1 MKGAAPF
8 SDRAFLLVLVI
19 YIVLN
24 LPFLTSYPP
33 VDYTGDESWYMNYS
47 IELIK
52 TGRIK
57 GSMFPFAGGLDEGNV
72 FAPWLYSG
80 ALSAFFVFLGK
91 GLWQG
96 RLLSFLS
103 GLAIL
108 YFTYRIGREFC
119 GRTVGLAASA
129 ILASSIFF
137 TWSMREI
144 RPEAMFTAILLASFC
159 FFYRFLASKNAKD
172 IFLSGFLSALLIE
185 VHPNAI
191 VACLSLIL
199 LYGILYRKILSVGTI
214 ALMAG
219 FIPVI
224 VLWFFVNYLPYRG
237 SGGPVSLLKVHENYL
252 PPILEG
258 EWGQIWYI
266 TRDRLAGLKEILI
279 STEVYMNNIPLIF
292 SFVLPGA
299 AFVVWTLLVRRNL
312 KLIAW
317 LSLPLL
323 TLWVSAT
330 IVGPRVFQV
339 SYLTYYMP
347 LFSLLIASLLLGI
360 KGHLNP
366 ENEIAARPPGA
377 RNDGEKPS
385 AHASAVSAY
394 AIAILIGAIIASNI
408 IDAAETNLRFKE
420 YKKRYDNMMHEL
432 KTTLPQ
438 HAAVLGST
446 NYYQA
451 FQGNDRYYTWKFMQY
466 SCPDF
471 GRTVRTLNVDY
482 IILDDILRNLSIR
495 WCFDAYYE
503 RKIVPFLVKQ
513 CELLKSIMVGYPNFN
528 GTDNFLREVHIYKIK
543 KE

>member
-1 MKGAAPF
+1 MKGATPF
-8 SDRAFLLVLVI
+8 SDRVFLLVLVI

-33 VDYTGDESWYMNYS
+33 ADYTGDESWYMNYS

-72 FAPWLYSG
+72 FAPWLYNG
-80 ALSAFFVFLGK
+80 ALSAFFVLLGK

-103 GLAIL
+103 GLATL
-108 YFTYRIGREFC
+108 YFTYRIGREFY
-119 GRTVGLAASA
+119 GRTAGLAASA

-144 RPEAMFTAILLASFC
+144 RPEAMFTLVLLTSYY

-219 FIPVI
+219 FIPMI
-224 VLWFFVNYLPYRG
+224 VLWFFANYLPYRG
-237 SGGPVSLLKVHENYL
+237 SGGPVSFLKMHENYL

-258 EWGQIWYI
+258 EWSQIWYVA
-266 TRDRLAGLKEILI
+266 RDRLAGLKEILM
-279 STEVYMNNIPLIF
+279 STEVYMNNIPMMV
-292 SFVLPGA
+292 SFVVLGV
-299 AFVVWTLLVRRNL
+299 AFIIWTLQHKRNL
-312 KLIAW
+312 KPMVW

-330 IVGPRVFQV
+330 VVGPTVFQV
-339 SYLTYYMP
+339 SYLTYFMP

-360 KGHLNP
+360 KGHLNT
-366 ENEIAARPPGA
+366 ENEIGTRSG
-377 RNDGEKPS
+377 GEKPGG
-385 AHASAVSAY
+385 HATAVSGY

-420 YKKRYDNMMHEL
+420 YKKRYDNMMLEL
-432 KTTLPQ
+432 KATLPQ
-438 HAAVLGST
+438 HAVVLGST
-446 NYYQA
+446 NYYQV
-451 FQGNDRYYTWKFMQY
+451 FQGNGRYYTWKFMQY

-471 GRTVRTLNVDY
+471 GMAVSALNVDY
-482 IILDDILRNLSIR
+482 IILDDILRNLSMR

-503 RKIVPFLVKQ
+503 RKIVSFLAEQ
-513 CELLKSIMVGYPNFN
+513 CELVKSIMVGYPNFN
-528 GTDNFLREVHIYKIK
+528 GTDNFLQEVHIYKVK